1 MIKKNYYAIIPAFVR
16 YDQKITANAKLL
28 YGEIT
33 ALCNEKGF
41 CYATNKYFAELYGVS
56 IVSISKWVN
65 QLKEHDYIRV
75 EMIYKKDSKEIEQRK
90 LFLNTSYLKNVK
102 HPIKEKLKDNNTTLY
117 NNNTKEYSEG
127 INTSLIHIARL
138 FPQQVRPKTDS
149 DLQKWKECLD
159 KLERIEGYTPRKVY
173 FICKKVRE
181 DDFWETNFL
190 SLLKLRKK
198 NKLGLKYIDVFMS
211 KFGKELNKI
220 DL

>member
-16 YDQKITANAKLL
+16 YDQNITANAKLL

-41 CYATNKYFAELYGVS
+41 CFATNKYFAELYGVS
-56 IVSISKWVN
+56 IVSISKWIN
-65 QLKEHDYIRV
+65 QLKDNDYIRV
-75 EMIYKKDSKEIEQRK
+75 QMIYKKDTKEIEQRK
-90 LFLNTSYLKNVK
+90 LFLNTSHVKNIK
-102 HPIKEKLKDNNTTLY
+102 YPIKEKLKDNNNTLN
-117 NNNTKEYSEG
+117 NNNTKEYSKE

-138 FPQQVRPKTDS
+138 FPQQVRPKTKNELD
-149 DLQKWKECLD
+149 KWKECLD
-159 KLERIEGYTPRKVY
+159 KLQRIDGYTPRKVY
-173 FICKKVRE
+173 FICKKVRQDE
-181 DDFWETNFL
+181 FWTNNFL

-198 NKLGLKYIDVFMS
+198 DKLGLKYIDVFMT